1 LKSIKNSPKS
11 VLKSPFLNER
21 KKNIERMKILQVCK
35 KFPYPPK
42 DGEVI
47 AINTLSKSL
56 TALGAEVTLLTMNTS
71 KHRVNVADLPA
82 DFHKTF
88 KSVHDV
94 DVNNDITIW
103 GGFKNLFEK
112 ESYHVTR
119 FVNDDFAK
127 KLVNILKE
135 GNFDVVQLET
145 VFLAPYIPFIRA
157 NSNAIIA
164 LRSHNVEHEIW
175 KRVAEVTNFLPKRW
189 YLNFLNRKL
198 RRFELDNIQHCD
210 ILLPITARD
219 ERIFKLLGY
228 NGASVVTPVG
238 LSSRDYKP
246 NPKNFDNPLSLGFI
260 GALDWMPN
268 QEGLR
273 WFLEK
278 VWAIE
283 ANREMPQ
290 TSDFNTKNNKSNK
303 NKLTNF
309 QLHIAGRNAPNWLRQ
324 LKAKNVVFH
333 GEIPDAQ
340 QFMNEH
346 SVAIVPLFSG
356 SGIRVKILEAM
367 MLGRVVLTT
376 SMGLEGIPAEDGN
389 HVLIAN
395 SDYDFI
401 EKIEFC
407 RKRPDLLRGI
417 GERARQFA
425 VDNFDSLAVA
435 KRVLTAYETFHS
447 EKKTPKFSD
456 K

>member
-1 LKSIKNSPKS
+1 
-11 VLKSPFLNER
+11 
-21 KKNIERMKILQVCK
+21 MKILQVCK
-35 KFPYPPK
+35 KFPFPPK

-56 TALGAEVTLLTMNTS
+56 TALGAEMTLLTMNTS

-82 DFHKTF
+82 DFYDTF
-88 KSVHDV
+88 KTVYDV
-94 DVNNDITIW
+94 EVNNDITIW

-119 FVNDDFAK
+119 FINDAFAQ
-127 KLVNILKE
+127 KLVEILRG

-145 VFLAPYIPFIRA
+145 VFLAPYIPYIRQH
-157 NSNAIIA
+157 SNAIIA

-228 NGASVVTPVG
+228 KGASVVTPVG

-246 NPKNFDNPLSLGFI
+246 NPTSFYRPLSLGFI

-290 TSDFNTKNNKSNK
+290 SSNIETKNKKQPK
-303 NKLTNF
+303 NPIDKHALTDF

-333 GEIPDAQ
+333 GEIPEAQ
-340 QFMNEH
+340 DFMNEH
-346 SVAIVPLFSG
+346 SVSIVPLFSG

-376 SMGLEGIPAEDGN
+376 SMGLEGITAEDGN

-435 KRVLTAYETFHS
+435 KRVLAAYQTFHA
-447 EKKTPKFSD
+447 EKIEAKFSD

>member
-1 LKSIKNSPKS
+1 
-11 VLKSPFLNER
+11 
-21 KKNIERMKILQVCK
+21 MKILQVCK
-35 KFPYPPK
+35 KFPFPPK

-56 TALGAEVTLLTMNTS
+56 TTLGAEVTLLTMNTS
-71 KHRVNVADLPA
+71 KHRVDVADLPE
-82 DFHKTF
+82 DFYATF
-88 KSVHDV
+88 KTVYDV
-94 DVNNDITIW
+94 EVNNDITIW

-119 FVNDDFAK
+119 FINDAFAQ
-127 KLVNILKE
+127 KLVEILR
-135 GNFDVVQLET
+135 GGHFDVVQLET
-145 VFLAPYIPFIRA
+145 VFLAPYIPYIRQ

-228 NGASVVTPVG
+228 KGASVVTPVG

-246 NPKNFDNPLSLGFI
+246 NTKSFYRPLSLGFI

-290 TSDFNTKNNKSNK
+290 SSNIETKNKKQSISIA
-303 NKLTNF
+303 NF
-309 QLHIAGRNAPNWLRQ
+309 ALHIAGRNAPNWLRQ

-333 GEIPDAQ
+333 GEIADAQ
-340 QFMNEH
+340 DFMNEH
-346 SVAIVPLFSG
+346 SVSIVPLFSG

-425 VDNFDSLAVA
+425 VENFDSLAVA
-435 KRVLTAYETFHS
+435 QRVFTAYQTFHA
-447 EKKTPKFSD
+447 EKIEAKFSD

>member
-1 LKSIKNSPKS
+1 
-11 VLKSPFLNER
+11 
-21 KKNIERMKILQVCK
+21 MKILQVCK
-35 KFPYPPK
+35 KFPFPPK

-71 KHRVNVADLPA
+71 KHRVNVADLPK
-82 DFHKTF
+82 DFHATF
-88 KSVHDV
+88 KAVYDV
-94 DVNNDITIW
+94 AVNNDITMW

-119 FVNDDFAK
+119 FINDEFAQ
-127 KLVNILKE
+127 KLVEILRG

-145 VFLAPYIPFIRA
+145 VFLAPYIPYIRK

-228 NGASVVTPVG
+228 NGVSVVTPVG
-238 LSSRDYKP
+238 LSSRDYVP
-246 NPKNFDNPLSLGFI
+246 NPTSFNHPLSLGFI

-283 ANREMPQ
+283 AHREMPQ
-290 TSDFNTKNNKSNK
+290 TSNLNTKNKK
-303 NKLTNF
+303 YIKKITDF
-309 QLHIAGRNAPNWLRQ
+309 KLHIAGRNAPNWLRK
-324 LKAKNVVFH
+324 LDAKNVDFH

-340 QFMNEH
+340 LFMNEH

-425 VDNFDSLAVA
+425 VDNFDSIAVA
-435 KRVLTAYETFHS
+435 KRVLTAYQTFHV
-447 EKKTPKFSD
+447 EKTVQKKI
-456 K
+456 

>member
-1 LKSIKNSPKS
+1 
-11 VLKSPFLNER
+11 
-21 KKNIERMKILQVCK
+21 MKILQVCK
-35 KFPYPPK
+35 KFPFPPK

-56 TALGAEVTLLTMNTS
+56 TALGAEMTLLTMNTS
-71 KHRVNVADLPA
+71 KHRVDVADLPS
-82 DFHKTF
+82 DFHATF
-88 KSVHDV
+88 KAVYDV
-94 DVNNDITIW
+94 EVNNDITIW

-119 FVNDDFAK
+119 FINDAFAQ
-127 KLVNILKE
+127 KLVEILRG

-145 VFLAPYIPFIRA
+145 VFLAPYIPCIRQ

-228 NGASVVTPVG
+228 KGASVVTPVG

-246 NPKNFDNPLSLGFI
+246 NIKSFSRPLSLGFI

-290 TSDFNTKNNKSNK
+290 SSNLETK
-303 NKLTNF
+303 NKL
-309 QLHIAGRNAPNWLRQ
+309 L
-324 LKAKNVVFH
+324 
-333 GEIPDAQ
+333 D
-340 QFMNEH
+340 
-346 SVAIVPLFSG
+346 
-356 SGIRVKILEAM
+356 
-367 MLGRVVLTT
+367 
-376 SMGLEGIPAEDGN
+376 
-389 HVLIAN
+389 
-395 SDYDFI
+395 
-401 EKIEFC
+401 
-407 RKRPDLLRGI
+407 
-417 GERARQFA
+417 
-425 VDNFDSLAVA
+425 
-435 KRVLTAYETFHS
+435 
-447 EKKTPKFSD
+447 
-456 K
+456 

>member
-1 LKSIKNSPKS
+1 
-11 VLKSPFLNER
+11 
-21 KKNIERMKILQVCK
+21 MKILQVCK
-35 KFPYPPK
+35 KFPFPPK

-71 KHRVNVADLPA
+71 KHRVDVADLPI
-82 DFHKTF
+82 DFHATF
-88 KSVHDV
+88 KAVYDV
-94 DVNNDITIW
+94 EVNNDITVW

-119 FVNDDFAK
+119 FINDAFAQ
-127 KLVNILKE
+127 KLVEILRG

-145 VFLAPYIPFIRA
+145 VFLAPYIPYIRQ

-228 NGASVVTPVG
+228 KGSSVVTPVG

-246 NPKNFDNPLSLGFI
+246 NIKSFSRPLSLGFI

-290 TSDFNTKNNKSNK
+290 SSNLDTKNKK
-303 NKLTNF
+303 HTITDF
-309 QLHIAGRNAPNWLRQ
+309 ALHIAGRNAPNWLRQ
-324 LKAKNVVFH
+324 LKAKNVIFH
-333 GEIPDAQ
+333 GEIADAQ

-425 VDNFDSLAVA
+425 VENFDSLAVA
-435 KRVLTAYETFHS
+435 KRLLTAYQTFHE
-447 EKKTPKFSD
+447 EKTATKFSD